1 MKVFIAGG
9 TGAVGK
15 RLVPLL
21 AAAGHDVQATTRSA
35 AKAADLER
43 LGARPV
49 VLDILDAGPSP
60 RRSPS

>member
-21 AAAGHDVQATTRSA
+21 ASAGHDVYATTRSA
-35 AKAADLER
+35 GR
-43 LGARPV
+43 
-49 VLDILDAGPSP
+49 
-60 RRSPS
+60 